1 MKYRSTHSSC
11 QLFLAQEQKRLH
23 RLVNVT
29 NSRKHSFIN
38 DKYWKGSALFP
49 SHGLTNPL
57 KQSVIISML
66 HLQNRVHE
74 CLLYLMRPNNAVFI
88 TFIPSK
94 MNFRISEL
102 GKFGR

>member
-1 MKYRSTHSSC
+1 MLSI
-11 QLFLAQEQKRLH
+11 
-23 RLVNVT
+23 
-29 NSRKHSFIN
+29 SRKHSFIN

-57 KQSVIISML
+57 KQSAIISML

-74 CLLYLMRPNNAVFI
+74 RLLYLMRPNNAVFI

>member
-1 MKYRSTHSSC
+1 M
-11 QLFLAQEQKRLH
+11 LPI
-23 RLVNVT
+23 LVNT
-29 NSRKHSFIN
+29 RSLTIN
-38 DKYWKGSALFP
+38 IGKDQHYSP
-49 SHGLTNPL
+49 PHGLTNPL
-57 KQSVIISML
+57 KQSAIISML

-74 CLLYLMRPNNAVFI
+74 RLYLMRPNNAVFI

>member
-57 KQSVIISML
+57 KQLFRCYICKTVFT
-66 HLQNRVHE
+66 N
-74 CLLYLMRPNNAVFI
+74 VFI
-88 TFIPSK
+88 
-94 MNFRISEL
+94 
-102 GKFGR
+102 